1 MLECLK
7 WLQAF
12 FIGGKRMISFFLT
25 AKRLLGAIVVLW
37 KEKVFLSLVTTLL
50 LINLSGTLFY
60 SSIEGWT
67 YFDAFYFSWVSLIPT
82 SIDLGYAPMTTFG
95 KVFTMMYLVVGMGI
109 MLALLAMV
117 AKAVLGVDDENTKR
131 TKKRLEE

>member
-1 MLECLK
+1 
-7 WLQAF
+7 
-12 FIGGKRMISFFLT
+12 MISFFLT

-95 KVFTMMYLVVGMGI
+95 KVFTMMYLVVGTGI

-117 AKAVLGVDDENTKR
+117 AKAVLRVDEDDVKR